1 MALHRI
7 LSSGQIANKQTKTPP
22 KHNTIQEKQK
32 HNEKKKKEPRRD
44 CLREEQ
50 LTVSNT
56 TERANKTENAR
67 WI

>member
-7 LSSGQIANKQTKTPP
+7 LSSGQTANEQTKTPP

-32 HNEKKKKEPRRD
+32 HDEKEKKEPRRD
-44 CLREEQ
+44 CLSEEQ

-56 TERANKTENAR
+56 TESANKRENAR